1 MSSTSDK
8 LTLVGRTIRWRFAD
22 GPVVGQTFEHTFNS
36 DGSVDGK
43 EPSKLNHEKFDAVA
57 PISDDVVLVS
67 YVAVSGY
74 TLTVALNLAQGKM
87 VGFASGHDT
96 WAQQKGSFELL
107 PEPDCP
113 ARPAP
118 RCCGPS

>member
-22 GPVVGQTFEHTFNS
+22 GP
-36 DGSVDGK
+36 
-43 EPSKLNHEKFDAVA
+43 SKLNHEKFGAVA

-96 WAQQKGSFELL
+96 WA
-107 PEPDCP
+107 
-113 ARPAP
+113 
-118 RCCGPS
+118 